1 MPQLLKDQ
9 RETACKD
16 VARFCIKWYTIN
28 VARSKEFWE
37 ILDLVSKHGPGFE
50 HPSYH
55 NIRVKNLREGA

>member
-37 ILDLVSKHGPGFE
+37 ILDLVSNMAQDLSTLHTTISE
-50 HPSYH
+50 
-55 NIRVKNLREGA
+55 